1 MLSRAEFAKQIRQAL
16 DNLFDFAYLQNL
28 TLIRAL
34 SGSGQSLDL
43 SVRQLRSEL
52 LDAIDQLKPGPDV
65 PPLSKEQRPY
75 ALMYGRYIQGMST
88 SELVEELMVGVR
100 QLRREHK
107 RALEAVTD
115 LAWDRLSDQLTLPAA
130 ESARPSEAAEDEASQ
145 LISQARAQ
153 RLDLL
158 EITRGVLTTLA
169 PVASQHH
176 VSLVDHLPEAM
187 PLVRADRV
195 VLRQGI
201 LDLIHYAMSRSGT
214 GRVIVEGGSTHQA
227 SLSVVAQGEARSELD
242 ADVGLEVSRQLIA
255 SLGGRVDIVDTP
267 QGWQA
272 TIALPSAGD
281 VPILVMDD
289 NAGLI
294 ELFRRYL
301 ARRRYRLVEA
311 HTAEQA
317 IQKARTTPF
326 QLIVLDIMMPQQ
338 DGWEVLQHLRAA
350 PETREVPIVICSVLN
365 QPEIAAAL
373 GAADYLPKPV
383 TEEALLSKVEQ
394 WCGVPPQ
401 SAE

>member
-1 MLSRAEFAKQIRQAL
+1 MLSKAEFAKQIRQAL

-34 SGSGQSLDL
+34 SGSGQSLGL

-75 ALMYGRYIQGMST
+75 ALMYGRYIHGMST
-88 SELVEELMVGVR
+88 SELVEELMIGVR

-115 LAWDRLSDQLTLPAA
+115 LMWDRLSDQLTLPAA
-130 ESARPSEAAEDEASQ
+130 ESTQPSEAAEVEAGQ

-158 EITRGVLTTLA
+158 EIIRGVLTTLA

-176 VSLVDHLPEAM
+176 LSLVERLPEAM
-187 PLVRADRV
+187 PVVRADRV

-201 LDLIHYAMSRSGT
+201 LDLIYYAMSRSGT
-214 GRVIVEGGSTHQA
+214 GQVIVEGRSTHQA
-227 SLSVVAQGEARSELD
+227 SLSVIARGEARSEID
-242 ADVGLEVSRQLIA
+242 ADVDLEVSRQLIA

-267 QGWQA
+267 QRWQA
-272 TIALPSAGD
+272 TIALPPAGD

-301 ARRRYRLVEA
+301 AGHRYRLVEA

-317 IQKARTTPF
+317 IQKARATPF

-383 TEEALLSKVEQ
+383 TEEALLSKIEQ